1 MSSHELTLHAA
12 EEQKNEDKALFGFW
26 VYIMTDCVLFGTLF
40 AVYAVLHGNTFG
52 GPSGADLF
60 KLPYIMIETLLLLT
74 SSYTCGLAM
83 LAARRGD
90 KRATISW
97 FVLTFLLGAAFLTME
112 LVEFTKLAHEG
123 HSWQASGFLSSY
135 FTLVG
140 THGLHI
146 TVGLLWMFLLV
157 VKLWRQGFVGSTVK
171 KLSMLSMFW
180 HFLDIIWIFIFTFVY
195 LFGALKV

>member
-74 SSYTCGLAM
+74 SSYEASPTVVKEALRALRPVVSTDVGDVADWLERDRTGYVCEAHPEALAAGIRAASRLIVQGCYQASSRM
-83 LAARRGD
+83 HRLDEGRLMSDVLTLYRQLAAR
-90 KRATISW
+90 
-97 FVLTFLLGAAFLTME
+97 
-112 LVEFTKLAHEG
+112 
-123 HSWQASGFLSSY
+123 
-135 FTLVG
+135 
-140 THGLHI
+140 
-146 TVGLLWMFLLV
+146 
-157 VKLWRQGFVGSTVK
+157 
-171 KLSMLSMFW
+171 
-180 HFLDIIWIFIFTFVY
+180 
-195 LFGALKV
+195 

>member
-90 KRATISW
+90 KRATINW